1 MGDERELVIV
11 VMGVSGSGKSTI
23 GALLADR
30 LELPFFDG
38 DDFHPESN
46 KAKMAGGTPLDDE
59 DRRPWLETLAG
70 KLAEWERGDGAV
82 LACSALKESYRQ
94 ILRSRAENVVFVHLA
109 GDPDLIRQRMEA
121 RRHFMKPEMLA
132 SQMETLEPPT
142 DAITVPIGREPSQIV
157 GDILEKLPT

>member
-1 MGDERELVIV
+1 MRDERELVIV

-23 GALLADR
+23 GALLAHR
-30 LELPFFDG
+30 LGLPFFDG

-59 DRRPWLETLAG
+59 DRRPWLETLAR

-94 ILRSRAENVVFVHLA
+94 ILRSRAGNVVFVHLS
-109 GDPDLIRQRMEA
+109 GDADLIRQRMEE

-132 SQMETLEPPT
+132 SQMETLEPPA
-142 DAITVPIGREPSQIV
+142 DAITVPIGREPSLIV